1 MKNKLNIG
9 VIGLGVG
16 ARHARTLHLN
26 KKVNLISLC
35 DFDNKKIN
43 LYKKIFKNCNFTNN
57 SDDVFKNPNIDIVII
72 ASYDNFH
79 AKHILQAIKY
89 NKDFFVEKPFCLN
102 INELNNINL
111 NLKKNKKIRFSS
123 NLILRN
129 NPAFLDLKKK
139 IKRKII
145 GDVYYCEGDY
155 NYGRINKIL
164 NGWRGQIPF
173 YSVVLGGAIHL
184 IDLIIWLSNKKVRSV
199 IADGNNIS
207 TKNTKFKN
215 YDLVSALLKFEDGM
229 IGKVT
234 SNFASV
240 TSHHHIL
247 NVYGTKSTFFYNN
260 GVIKS
265 YKSRDK
271 SYVRKI
277 NNIFSYKW
285 KSEILNSFID
295 SVYYQKDLKIVHEN
309 EIINLMSVCLAIEKS
324 LKTKKWENVKYINFK
339 NTYNLKK

>member
-1 MKNKLNIG
+1 MKNKLNVG

-16 ARHARTLHLN
+16 ARHARTLYSN
-26 KKVNLISLC
+26 KKVNLVSLC

-43 LYKKIFKNCNFTNN
+43 LYKKIYKNCNFTNN
-57 SDDVFKNPNIDIVII
+57 PDDIFKNPNINIVTI

-89 NKDFFVEKPFCLN
+89 NKHFFVEKPFCLN
-102 INELNNINL
+102 INELNKICS
-111 NLKKNKKIRFSS
+111 NLKKKKKITFSS

-129 NPAFLDLKKK
+129 NPAFVDLKKRIKKK
-139 IKRKII
+139 ITGNI
-145 GDVYYCEGDY
+145 YYCEGDY

-164 NGWRGQIPF
+164 DGWRGQVPF

-184 IDLIIWLSNKKVRSV
+184 IDLIIWLSNKRVRSV
-199 IADGNNIS
+199 IADGNKIS

-240 TSHHHIL
+240 TPHHHIL
-247 NVYGTKSTFFYNN
+247 SVYGTKSSFFYNN
-260 GVIKS
+260 KVVKF
-265 YKSRDK
+265 YNSRNDLK
-271 SYVRKI
+271 GNKI
-277 NNIFSYKW
+277 NYKFSNEQ

-295 SVYYQKDLKIVHEN
+295 SVYYKKNLKIVHEN

-324 LKTKKWENVKYINFK
+324 LKTKKWEKVKYIN
-339 NTYNLKK
+339 Y